1 MFYRG
6 KRPPATKGCPQKFCT
21 IVKCLNCPVY
31 QLNENFLAALFLLTS
46 DNKLWNRAKHAV
58 SVNQIDFKDINVVGI
73 GLNGYAL
80 CKTAED
86 LYRGTTNVDLGDLG
100 DPEIIEGK
108 IFS

>member
-1 MFYRG
+1 M
-6 KRPPATKGCPQKFCT
+6 
-21 IVKCLNCPVY
+21 
-31 QLNENFLAALFLLTS
+31 NENFLAALFLLTS

-86 LYRGTTNVDLGDLG
+86 LYRGTANIDLGDLG

-108 IFS
+108 IFSVIQSALEIRRDGVCALTLNKEGEII